1 MTDRKQVFSVR
12 LNRDAY
18 NMIMQQ
24 PQSMRLELGDSS
36 LFMFIDD
43 RPFDLNLQRE
53 QSTLQVYEKNQQTR
67 QDGDHRIQYVGDITH
82 AGHMKQV
89 LSKEDKKRVRSRT
102 EQIEKE
108 KNARRIELLDV
119 PSIPTPTKI
128 HGNITP
134 TATFS
139 PAKRNSL
146 LSPSTTKNTSLSPS
160 SKNITSTAL
169 SSSPV
174 SLASGGLD
182 GSSRLEGAALQ
193 SLRERLIH
201 LLALDPRPTDQLTQM
216 LKVASVDLLPLLK
229 KVAVFTNSIWCLR
242 PETFKEIRIWE
253 WTRYDDKERATV
265 CRKAEEAYDFL
276 KLPRNAP
283 ERTNLLHRK
292 SRKPSPKLIPPPSQ
306 HTPTLGSSNTSSH
319 SIKNGSYTPSSD
331 SPMSNNRKHGRTG
344 TVEHSNSKS
353 FTTKKR
359 KIEKS
364 AKQKSSESTHPL
376 PSAKQSAS
384 ASASASPANLTSSRK
399 LHHETKK
406 QKPLTVHRSMA
417 KDSTLH
423 DLSSTDHDDD
433 DDYNRTDR
441 RRTGSKT
448 YVAPTIQTQMEFDM
462 LCKEHYDTQQDY
474 IQFKKTFVQ
483 NHPIYIQALTA
494 VNEQDKELFARKLK
508 AYYKSKGGD
517 MNKWRQLMH
526 LSRRFNGTHAKINT
540 MWDTIEKAYR
550 QKRFTLRLNRIASS
564 SSSASSASS
573 SLSPLSSSSPL
584 PPSRL
589 SHRG

>member
-1 MTDRKQVFSVR
+1 MTNKKQVFSVR

-36 LFMFIDD
+36 SFMFIDD

-53 QSTLQVYEKNQQTR
+53 QSTIQVYEKNQRTR
-67 QDGDHRIQYVGDITH
+67 QDDDDRIQYVGDITH

-139 PAKRNSL
+139 PAKRNNL
-146 LSPSTTKNTSLSPS
+146 LSPSATKNTSSSPS
-160 SKNITSTAL
+160 SKSITSTAL

-174 SLASGGLD
+174 SLASGSLD
-182 GSSRLEGAALQ
+182 GSRLEGAALQ

-253 WTRYDDKERATV
+253 WTRYDDKERSTV

-283 ERTNLLHRK
+283 ERANLLQRK

-306 HTPTLGSSNTSSH
+306 HTPTLGSSSTSGH
-319 SIKNGSYTPSSD
+319 SIKNGSHTSLSD
-331 SPMSNNRKHGRTG
+331 TPMSSNRKHGRAG
-344 TVEHSNSKS
+344 TLEHNNGKS
-353 FTTKKR
+353 STTKKR
-359 KIEKS
+359 KVEKS
-364 AKQKSSESTHPL
+364 AKPKSSESSHPL
-376 PSAKQSAS
+376 PSSKLSAS
-384 ASASASPANLTSSRK
+384 ASVSPANLTPSK
-399 LHHETKK
+399 KPHHETKK

-433 DDYNRTDR
+433 DDYEGTDR
-441 RRTGSKT
+441 RRTGGKT

-526 LSRRFNGTHAKINT
+526 LSRRFNGTHAKINA

-584 PPSRL
+584 PPPRS